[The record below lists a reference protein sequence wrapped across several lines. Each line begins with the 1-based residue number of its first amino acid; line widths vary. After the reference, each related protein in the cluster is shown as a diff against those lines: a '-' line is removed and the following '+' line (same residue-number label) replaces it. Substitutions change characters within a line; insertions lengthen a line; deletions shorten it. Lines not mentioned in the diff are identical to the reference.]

1 MKKNKIILTLTAL
14 CLFSAVGLFAAN
26 SQDKDPQVC
35 GEKKQGGSITKS
47 VTGSIADSID
57 VKYNYSN
64 KGNKAQ
70 YDMTFLEFGST
81 GCKPCQ
87 MMEEVMKSI
96 KAKYPRVN
104 VVFINVS
111 KKETRGIAD
120 YFKIEQIPTQVL
132 LDKSGKEYF
141 RHVGYL
147 SMEELEKNFKK

>member
-1 MKKNKIILTLTAL
+1 MKKIKQKLILTAL
-14 CLFSAVGLFAAN
+14 CLFSVSCLFAT
-26 SQDKDPQVC
+26 SGKDEDPQVC
-35 GEKKQGGSITKS
+35 GEKKEVGSVTKS
-47 VTGSIADSID
+47 VADSIEI
-57 VKYNYSN
+57 KYNYSSKKN
-64 KGNKAQ
+64 KEAAK

-87 MMEEVMKSI
+87 MMEEVMKSV

-104 VVFINVS
+104 VLFVNVS
-111 KKETRGIAD
+111 KKEARAMAD

-147 SMEELEKNFKK
+147 PMEELEKNFKK